1 MRLSA
6 GETDTLKIQIIDP
19 LTDSR
24 WNDLVNRH
32 PRASVFHQCR
42 WLQALSLTYGYEP
55 CVLTSAPAGERLEDG
70 IVFCRVSSWI
80 TGTRLV
86 SVPFAD
92 HCEPLLGGDGDLLE
106 FMSHLRGECDRRH
119 WKYVE
124 LRPVSAIREQR
135 FDLQP
140 SGSYWAHELD
150 TTPSLESIARG
161 LHKNSFRRKIR
172 RAQSEK
178 LSYETGTSQSLVDE
192 FYRLML
198 TTRRRHHLLPQ
209 PRRWFHNLVSCMGD
223 GIQIRMARKDGIP
236 IAALLT
242 LRHQARV
249 VYKYGCSDKRFH
261 KMGGMPFLFWK
272 LIEECKTSGIDSI
285 DLGRT
290 DLTNEG
296 LLVFKNRMGA
306 TRSPLTYYRYTN
318 PKTRKMPN
326 WESQDFGSLF
336 SILPDT
342 VLSNAGGLV
351 YRHIG

>member
-1 MRLSA
+1 M
-6 GETDTLKIQIIDP
+6 
-19 LTDSR
+19 DSR
-24 WNDLVNRH
+24 WEDLVNQH
-32 PRASVFHQCR
+32 PRASIFHQR
-42 WLQALSLTYGYEP
+42 GWLQALSFTYGYEP
-55 CVLTSAPAGERLEDG
+55 CVLTSAAAGKPLQDG

-92 HCEPLLGGDGDLLE
+92 HCEPLVEDGGDLLE
-106 FMSHLRGECDRRH
+106 FVSHMQAECDRRH

-124 LRPVSAIREQR
+124 LRPFSGIQQQR
-135 FDLQP
+135 LGLRP
-140 SGSYWAHELD
+140 SSSYWVHELD
-150 TTPSLESIARG
+150 TRPSLDQIARG

-178 LSYETGTSQSLVDE
+178 LSYEVGTYQQFVDE

-198 TTRRRHHLLPQ
+198 ITRRRHRLLPQ

-223 GIQIRMARKDGIP
+223 GVQIRMVRKDGIP
-236 IAALLT
+236 IAAMLT
-242 LRHQARV
+242 LRHRALV

-272 LIEECKTSGIDSI
+272 LIEECKSSGIDGI

-296 LLVFKNRMGA
+296 LIIFKNRLGA
-306 TRSPLTYYRYTN
+306 TRNPLTYYRYTN
-318 PKTRKMPN
+318 QKALRMPN

-336 SILPDT
+336 SILPDA